1 MQNSLARAKKRPKV
15 EPCPTPPRFA
25 GEMLSV
31 LSDIMSVEHP
41 DSVLQKIA
49 STVAELF
56 AIRRL
61 HVSVLDEHEQLF
73 RIRAAY
79 GFDPDKEK
87 KIKKMTY
94 SMERIKRDQ
103 DEKYRVAEKVYFVRP
118 GPEEFVKGEELFYS
132 NVQNIHKPRTDPN
145 VWHELDYLMFVF
157 DDRNGR
163 LLGYIEIE
171 EPESLVVPDA
181 PTIEAMKIFSELAG
195 VAIENS
201 RLYQKQ
207 MEIAQHTR
215 FLADIIGHDI
225 NNYNQAV
232 TSYLQMAMN
241 DKSVPEQTATFL
253 KRASTS
259 AWGISELIQRANK
272 LMKIEE
278 KGAEGLGPMELGE
291 VLRESIDEVLMNY
304 PERNVKIDLKMGNH
318 RYFVT
323 GNELAND
330 IFTNILENA
339 IEYDPHDKVRV
350 ETSIGEFSVESR
362 RYWCVSVADNGI
374 GIPDSK
380 KKVVFGRYSSEE
392 KRPTGSGLGLS
403 IVRAIVEAYGGM
415 VWVEDRV
422 SGDSSKGSVFRV
434 ALPVATAK

>member
-1 MQNSLARAKKRPKV
+1 
-15 EPCPTPPRFA
+15 
-25 GEMLSV
+25 MLSV
-31 LSDIMSVEHP
+31 LSDIMSVEHL
-41 DSVLQKIA
+41 DSVLQKLA
-49 STVAELF
+49 STLAELF

-61 HVSVLDEHEQLF
+61 HISVLDELGQLF
-73 RIRAAY
+73 RVRAAY
-79 GFDPDKEK
+79 GFDPIKEK

-94 SMERIKRDQ
+94 SMERMKKDQ
-103 DEKYRVAEKVYFVRP
+103 DTKYKIAENVYFVRP
-118 GPEEFVKGEELFYS
+118 GPEEFVKGEEPFYS
-132 NVQNIHKPRTDPN
+132 NVQNIRKPRTDSSI
-145 VWHELDYLMFVF
+145 WHELDYLMFVF
-157 DDRNGR
+157 NDRNGR
-163 LLGYIEIE
+163 LLGYIEIG
-171 EPESLVVPDA
+171 EPESLVVPDTS
-181 PTIEAMKIFSELAG
+181 TIEAMKIFSELAG
-195 VAIENS
+195 VAIENAK
-201 RLYQKQ
+201 LYQKQ
-207 MEIAQHTR
+207 IEIAQRTK

-241 DKSVPEQTATFL
+241 DKSIPEKTAKYL
-253 KRASTS
+253 ERATTS
-259 AWGISELIQRANK
+259 AWGISEHIQRANK

-278 KGAEGLGPMELGE
+278 EGAADLGPMELGE
-291 VLRESIDEVLMNY
+291 VLRESTDEVLRNF
-304 PERNVKIDLKMGNH
+304 PERSVKIDLKLANH

-339 IEYDPHDKVRV
+339 VDYDPHDKVHIEV
-350 ETSIGEFSVESR
+350 SIGEFSVESM

-392 KRPTGSGLGLS
+392 ESPPGSGLGLS

-422 SGDSSKGSVFRV
+422 PGDSSKGSVFRV
-434 ALPVATAK
+434 ALPMTTAK